1 MTSEADFAVTVREW
15 DRAEGLYASAAKLC
29 PDTGA
34 IWINLGA
41 VRMRQ
46 GNREGARDAY
56 KSALADYVDDSGRDP
71 ADTEA
76 SIRRAYV
83 LVLLSRLDDAR
94 AVIDKARAK
103 NPDDMRLRGF
113 VGNHE
118 LDAMVAD
125 PAVKSLTP

>member
-1 MTSEADFAVTVREW
+1 
-15 DRAEGLYASAAKLC
+15 
-29 PDTGA
+29 
-34 IWINLGA
+34 
-41 VRMRQ
+41 MRQ